1 AVRMLGVRRLVGDP
15 YGDVNQCGRE
25 HVQTGVGRLGEN
37 AEAAAP
43 EPHSELER
51 RQKQRRKDRAGS
63 RSLLPGL
70 ASRHVCS
77 GRTLYHHRCT
87 PMQSFSQVS
96 RPAKRGC
103 DVIIREVPHHLAG
116 GIHAVSKRTLAF
128 LTTLMILGSARL
140 SFAQNEAA
148 EADSGSQV
156 VMIV

>member
-1 AVRMLGVRRLVGDP
+1 
-15 YGDVNQCGRE
+15 
-25 HVQTGVGRLGEN
+25 N

-140 SFAQNEAA
+140 SFSQNEAA

-156 VMIV
+156 VMIVGDRKITASEFEKITSALPPQFQDSLVRMGKRGFAE